1 MDIKTKLQMLDPATI
16 IALLKIYNLSYKNLA
31 LLLRCT
37 RQNIVY
43 LLKYDRLNEYQTE
56 IILELFKQHG
66 LEDTE
71 LVLIHYMTRKVTQL
85 T

>member
-1 MDIKTKLQMLDPATI
+1 MDKKTQLQLLNPTTI

-43 LLKYDRLNEYQTE
+43 LLKNERLSDYQKE
-56 IILELFKQHG
+56 LILELLLQHG
-66 LEDTE
+66 LEPTE
-71 LVLIHYMTRKVTQL
+71 LVLIHYMTMKGTN
-85 T
+85 

>member
-1 MDIKTKLQMLDPATI
+1 MNKNTQLQMLDPPTI
-16 IALLKIYNLSYKNLA
+16 TALLKIYNLSYKNLA

-43 LLKYDRLNEYQTE
+43 LLKNERLSEYQTE

-71 LVLIHYMTRKVTQL
+71 LVLIHYMTRK
-85 T
+85 